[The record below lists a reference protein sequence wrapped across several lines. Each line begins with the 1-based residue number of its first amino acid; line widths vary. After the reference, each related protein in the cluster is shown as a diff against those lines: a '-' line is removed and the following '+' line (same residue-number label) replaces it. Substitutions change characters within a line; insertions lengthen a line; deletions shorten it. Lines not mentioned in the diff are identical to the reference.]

1 MDRLDLHEQIEVHR
15 DGEGEDPAAAD
26 PAHGAR
32 RDRVKAYDAVVG
44 AAMCK
49 VAVPDGLKGRIRQ
62 RIAVDRADRQ
72 TRRRRNVMIAGVG
85 SALALSLMLG
95 LFVWRWPDK
104 SWTTA
109 NVAAEAAKWYGAR
122 TTFADPPKNMPP
134 LVRVGIRN
142 GLVAAF
148 REIPFLKRDA
158 LAYRLETGGIEA
170 VAIIVDAHWFPDGFE
185 FADTYVNST
194 DGTILEVRFRR
205 IDDADQ
211 QWCIL
216 IGERLRPFE
225 EKTVIL

>member
-1 MDRLDLHEQIEVHR
+1 MDRLDLHEQIEIHR
-15 DGEGEDPAAAD
+15 DGEGDDPAVAEPLNAV
-26 PAHGAR
+26 R
-32 RDRVKAYDAVVG
+32 RDGVKAYDAVVG
-44 AAMCK
+44 AAMRQ
-49 VAVPDGLKGRIRQ
+49 VAVPDGFKSRIRQ
-62 RIAVDRADRQ
+62 RVAVESADRQ
-72 TRRRRNVMIAGVG
+72 TRRRRTVMIAGVG
-85 SALALSLMLG
+85 SALALSLMFG

-122 TTFADPPKNMPP
+122 TTFAEPPKDMPP
-134 LVRVGIRN
+134 LQRAGVRN

-158 LAYRLETGGIEA
+158 LAYRLETGGNEA
-170 VAIIVDAHWFPDGFE
+170 VAIIVDAHWFPDGFD

-216 IGERLRPFE
+216 IGERLKPFE